1 MTEPPASDTAPP
13 RRDARVRWWDL
24 LVAFF
29 GGTLAGIV
37 LAVLV
42 GLAAV
47 LIAMRYGYHPS
58 AASLAA
64 FLRTSFWANMAAIVL
79 SDAGLLLVI
88 WLVARRR
95 FERPL
100 GHFFAPAGSS
110 MLVLAILSGLALSVL
125 FNGGNE
131 ILQRLLH
138 VEFQETDIERV
149 LEPHG
154 AAQFAVGLAVV
165 SLFAPFVEEYFFRG
179 LFLSWASR
187 GLGAWAGTLITAVA
201 FSVAHGHFYIHPGIQ
216 GFVFTFELFL
226 AGVGL
231 AQWTARTGTLRTS
244 YAAHAAY
251 NATAI
256 AFSVLFP

>member
-1 MTEPPASDTAPP
+1 MAEPPVSQSAP
-13 RRDARVRWWDL
+13 RDGRIRWWDL
-24 LVAFF
+24 LIAFF

-37 LAVLV
+37 LAALV
-42 GLAAV
+42 GLAGV
-47 LIAMRYGYHPS
+47 LIAVRYGYHPS
-58 AASLAA
+58 VESLTA
-64 FLRTSFWANMAAIVL
+64 FLRTSFWANQAAIVL
-79 SDAGLLLVI
+79 SDGGLLAVI

-95 FERPL
+95 FEHPL
-100 GHFFAPAGSS
+100 GQFLAPAGSS
-110 MLVLAILSGLALSVL
+110 MIVLAVLSGLALSIL

-187 GLGAWAGTLITAVA
+187 GLGAWAGTLLTAIA
-201 FSVAHGHFYIHPGIQ
+201 FALAHGHFYVHPGIQ

-226 AGVGL
+226 AGVVL
-231 AQWTARTGTLRTS
+231 AQWAARTGTLRTS
-244 YAAHAAY
+244 FAAHAAY
-251 NATAI
+251 NAAAI
-256 AFSVLFP
+256 LFSVLFP